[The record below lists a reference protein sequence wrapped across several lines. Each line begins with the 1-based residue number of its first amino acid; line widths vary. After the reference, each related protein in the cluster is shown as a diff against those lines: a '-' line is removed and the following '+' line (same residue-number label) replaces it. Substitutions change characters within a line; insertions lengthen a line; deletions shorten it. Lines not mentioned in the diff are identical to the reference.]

1 MLYRCLCIYVIFH
14 LKCGYFYNYIC
25 IFKYLSVHLPKL
37 RGQLSK
43 NVGLFVFNAFLLP
56 RYFDYDLLF
65 HIHAEL
71 KFSRL
76 ISLQHENVSAK

>member
-1 MLYRCLCIYVIFH
+1 M
-14 LKCGYFYNYIC
+14 
-25 IFKYLSVHLPKL
+25 HLPKL

-43 NVGLFVFNAFLLP
+43 NVGLFVFNMFLLP